1 MAEKNNE
8 RNIKTEKKKKKS
20 IMKINRKPEKGK
32 SCKKYRKKEDAMN
45 QRLEWNH
52 KHGKEKKKGGEKG
65 TEKQEL

>member
-1 MAEKNNE
+1 MIIWLKKNNE

-45 QRLEWNH
+45 QRLE
-52 KHGKEKKKGGEKG
+52 
-65 TEKQEL
+65 